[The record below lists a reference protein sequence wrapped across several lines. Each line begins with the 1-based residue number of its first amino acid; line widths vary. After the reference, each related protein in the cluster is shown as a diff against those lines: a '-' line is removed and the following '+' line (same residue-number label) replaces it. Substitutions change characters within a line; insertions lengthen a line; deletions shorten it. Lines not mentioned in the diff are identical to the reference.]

1 MSCLGHYPRLL
12 TSFSHPISD
21 PNYGRSKICMLPCH
35 SPSLTSHCHSADPAP
50 VTITIL
56 PSHHSPVPS
65 VERSRE
71 KGGRRGRS
79 LPGPYGLVK
88 LFSGQR
94 TDDKISR
101 RAYSDTRA
109 RASVRVVGR
118 LSAQGS
124 GQTNPGGPHL
134 CSSSTHCLKCPDGA
148 KPSHMPPPLLE
159 HLLLWPQG
167 NSYSSSKPELEVF
180 LDSLP
185 CLPLAQVV
193 ITSSLGHPQLLAS
206 VCDRP
211 YF

>member
-1 MSCLGHYPRLL
+1 MSLFSIPTTTFPVQAPSCLAWVNYPRLL
-12 TSFSHPISD
+12 TPFSHPISD

-50 VTITIL
+50 VTITIR

-134 CSSSTHCLKCPDGA
+134 CSSSTHCLKRPEGA
-148 KPSHMPPPLLE
+148 KPSHMPPLCWNTFSCGHRGTPT
-159 HLLLWPQG
+159 HP
-167 NSYSSSKPELEVF
+167 P
-180 LDSLP
+180 SLSWK
-185 CLPLAQVV
+185 
-193 ITSSLGHPQLLAS
+193 SSLIPFPAFPWP
-206 VCDRP
+206 R
-211 YF
+211 